1 MRNVL
6 RFLPAFLLFGLGAQA
21 QTFVYTPK
29 NPAFGG
35 NTFNYQWMLSSAV
48 AQDTYKDPATV
59 ARTTATTDPLESFQ
73 SGLQRQLLSRLSR
86 QLLDNQFGEEE
97 LEPGTFQFG
106 DLTVEITEGSD
117 GITIRI
123 VDGQGGESTVTVPYF

>member
-1 MRNVL
+1 M
-6 RFLPAFLLFGLGAQA
+6 PAFLLLSLGAQA
-21 QTFVYTPK
+21 QAFVYTPK

-35 NTFNYQWMLSSAV
+35 NTFNYQWMLSGAA
-48 AQDTYKDPATV
+48 AQDTYKDPAAV
-59 ARTTATTDPLESFQ
+59 ARENAPRDPVADFQ

-86 QLLDNQFGEEE
+86 QLLDNQFGEDQ

-117 GITIRI
+117 GLTIRI

>member
-1 MRNVL
+1 M
-6 RFLPAFLLFGLGAQA
+6 PAFLLLSLGAQA
-21 QTFVYTPK
+21 QAFVYTPR

-35 NTFNYQWMLSSAV
+35 NTFNYQWMLSGAA
-48 AQDTYKDPATV
+48 AQDTYK
-59 ARTTATTDPLESFQ
+59 
-73 SGLQRQLLSRLSR
+73 RQ
-86 QLLDNQFGEEE
+86 GEDQ

-117 GITIRI
+117 GLTIRI

>member
-1 MRNVL
+1 MRKVL
-6 RFLPAFLLFGLGAQA
+6 RFVPALLLFGLGAHAQA
-21 QTFVYTPK
+21 FVYTPK

-48 AQDTYKDPATV
+48 AQDTYKDPTAV
-59 ARTTATTDPLESFQ
+59 DRTTATRDPVDDFQ

-86 QLLDNQFGEEE
+86 QLLDNQFGEDE

-106 DLTVEITEGSD
+106 DLTVEITEGSN
-117 GITIRI
+117 GVTIRI
-123 VDGQGGESTVTVPYF
+123 VDGQGGESTITVPFF